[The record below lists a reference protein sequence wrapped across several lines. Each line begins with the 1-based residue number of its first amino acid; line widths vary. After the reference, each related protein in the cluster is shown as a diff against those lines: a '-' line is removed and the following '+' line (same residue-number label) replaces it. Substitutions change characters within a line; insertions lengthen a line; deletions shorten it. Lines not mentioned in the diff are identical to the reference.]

1 MAKKDKSNPF
11 KEATK
16 ARIVRTEAYAEKI
29 RMMFNATV
37 NEILTLNRTMP
48 KISDGVMYSFD
59 GDSKKMQAKVELL
72 LRRLA
77 SAATMAIQQGISL
90 EWEQANIEC
99 DKLVKSVF
107 GKEILSSPE
116 FYAWRDRNNAARD
129 AFINRS
135 EKGLNLSDR
144 VWKSVRQLRD
154 EMEVAITI
162 SIGEGND
169 AHSVSKQVRQY
180 LNDPD
185 LMFRRF
191 RYKKGE
197 KDIIDPDTG
206 EVIGKEP
213 IYGKKWKKR
222 VKGEDGR
229 YHFIDYDKAAYQD
242 EWTGKGYYKSSA
254 QNAMRVARTET
265 NIAYRRA
272 DNARWQGMDF
282 VLGQHIS
289 VSRNHPKKDICDKLE
304 GDYPKDAIFDGWHPQ
319 CFCVVTPILID
330 EYEMAKVTEAFL
342 KGETYTPK
350 GKMITE
356 YPDNFKDWVREHK
369 EQIIGAR
376 QRGTEPY
383 FIRNNAQAID
393 DILEPKAKK
402 KTALEIAQERHAART
417 PEQEQAIRLKARRR
431 ASAMRSAE
439 TYIKDFKDF
448 EGVDTS
454 ALEDAYKH
462 ARWDD
467 VRSEALKLAQKKRSI
482 IESGISIRGEL
493 SKIRDIDMAE
503 MNKAISSGIPA
514 DIQAQLDILN
524 QAKNQILSLKNIEN
538 PMGVAEKFSMA
549 EAISVDAN
557 IQKFFN
563 RYTWDFSSE
572 TNLEKLRKGLEHEIT
587 WMETKGRKYATWE
600 VARDAY
606 KKRLVLVNKRIEMK
620 KVEIDFASHIDEL
633 KNTRNRSKIA
643 DQLLTEFETLFAD
656 DNTDINVL
664 RQKALDIK
672 DKAEQ
677 LIHKRE
683 IIARMKAKKAGKAST
698 SGVYIPKSEAEV
710 KKDYKDYMK
719 SIGVSISDSE
729 IVIDDGFVHMQGTQH
744 QRIYKG
750 NSIETPAEH
759 AQLWNS
765 VLKTQRTWRSGYVQT
780 SNSFHI
786 NGDFRATGVVDK
798 LDPSSIAKL
807 KAHGMTDDDVKTCKL
822 LDKKIDEFSLPFP
835 ILVTRYVEFPALK
848 NIFGHTFASSTKKGY
863 LGEVNKSANTMIQAD
878 PAYLSASTNENQN
891 VFTYYPVKLQIEV
904 PPHTHFYMTD
914 NYVESEVVFGRST
927 KLLFK
932 QARIEGTHLVL
943 RCMMIP

>member
-1 MAKKDKSNPF
+1 MAKQGSDPKA
-11 KEATK
+11 ATL
-16 ARIVRTEAYAEKI
+16 ARIRRTEAYAEKV
-29 RMMFNATV
+29 RLLFAKTV
-37 NEILTLNRTMP
+37 NDILALNKTMP
-48 KISDGVMYSFD
+48 SLDEGVMFSFD
-59 GDSKKMQAKVELL
+59 GESVKKQKEVEVL
-72 LRRLA
+72 LRRLH
-77 SAATMAIQQGISL
+77 SAVTMAIQQGVKL
-90 EWEQANIEC
+90 EWDAANQEC
-99 DKLVKSVF
+99 DKLVQSVF
-107 GKEILSSPE
+107 GKKVLESPE
-116 FYAWRDRNNAARD
+116 FSAWMGRNTAARD
-129 AFINRS
+129 AFLSRS
-135 EKGLNLSDR
+135 EHGLNLSDR
-144 VWKSVRQLRD
+144 IWKSVRQLRD
-154 EMEVAITI
+154 EMEVAMTV
-162 SIGEGND
+162 SIGEGE
-169 AHSVSKQVRQY
+169 SSSSMSRKVRQY
-180 LNDPD
+180 LNNPD
-185 LMFRRF
+185 DMFRRF

-197 KDIIDPDTG
+197 KDVVDPETG
-206 EVIGKEP
+206 EITGKEI

-222 VKGEDGR
+222 IKDEVTGK
-229 YHFIDYDKAAYQD
+229 YKWIDYDRDSYK
-242 EWTGKGYYKSSA
+242 TGAGVYKSSA
-254 QNAMRVARTET
+254 RNAMRVARTET

-272 DNARWQGMDF
+272 DNARWKDMDF
-282 VLGQHIS
+282 VLGQRIQLS
-289 VSRNHPKKDICDKLE
+289 KNHPKKDICDKLQ
-304 GDYPKDAIFDGWHPQ
+304 GDYPKDFIFDGWHPQ
-319 CFCVVTPILID
+319 CFCFATPILMD
-330 EYEMAKVTEAFL
+330 ESEMAKVTEAFL
-342 KGETYTPK
+342 KGEKYTPR
-350 GKMITE
+350 GKQITD
-356 YPDNFKDWVREHK
+356 YPAAFKDWVRDHAEDIAASR
-369 EQIIGAR
+369 E
-376 QRGTEPY
+376 RGTEPY

-393 DILEPKAKK
+393 EILEPKAKK

-462 ARWDD
+462 ARWDE
-467 VRSEALKLAQKKRSI
+467 VRSEALKFAQKKRGI
-482 IESGISIRGEL
+482 IESGIDIRNEL
-493 SKIRDIDMAE
+493 SGIKDIDMT
-503 MNKAISSGIPA
+503 AIQDAIKNDKLNIIKTQIDA
-514 DIQAQLDILN
+514 LTKMKNEIL
-524 QAKNQILSLKNIEN
+524 ALSNIEN
-538 PMGVAEKFSMA
+538 PLDVAKQFSMQD
-549 EAISVDAN
+549 AITVN
-557 IQKFFN
+557 GKIQEFFN

-600 VARDAY
+600 VSRDAY
-606 KKRLVLVNKRIEMK
+606 KKRLILVNKRIEMK
-620 KVEIDFASHIDEL
+620 KVETDFASHIDEL
-633 KNTRNRSKIA
+633 KKTRNRSKVA

-698 SGVYIPKSEAEV
+698 SGIYIPKSEAEV

-744 QRIYKG
+744 ERIYKG

-786 NGDFRATGVVDK
+786 NGDFRATGVVGK

-835 ILVTRYVEFPALK
+835 ILVTRYVEFPALD
-848 NIFGHTFASSTKKGY
+848 NIFGHSFIASKKKGY

-891 VFTYYPVKLQIEV
+891 VFTSYPVKLQIEV

-932 QARIEGTHLVL
+932 QARIKGSHLVL

>member
-16 ARIVRTEAYAEKI
+16 ARIVRTEAYAEKV

-319 CFCVVTPILID
+319 CFCVVTPILMD
-330 EYEMAKVTEAFL
+330 ESEMAKVTEAFL

-454 ALEDAYKH
+454 ALENAYKH

-482 IESGISIRGEL
+482 IENSIDAMKEAKDFGEIDTTKLKSFLDAGKLAQMQSEAQNVANLIAQTKAAENAISDLIPNAHELHQSYTMGEL
-493 SKIRDIDMAE
+493 EKAHKELDGVMKKWLSKYSYSSIDNAPLQHLKNKLDFE
-503 MNKAISSGIPA
+503 LTNPTYSYSNQELIKKAIIEKIKIIDKQIEWNDLVTKGQSLKTFVTKSPIYKA
-514 DIQAQLDILN
+514 VLTKIDA
-524 QAKNQILSLKNIEN
+524 AILSN
-538 PMGVAEKFSMA
+538 
-549 EAISVDAN
+549 DAN
-557 IQKFFN
+557 A
-563 RYTWDFSSE
+563 
-572 TNLEKLRKGLEHEIT
+572 LRN
-587 WMETKGRKYATWE
+587 A
-600 VARDAY
+600 
-606 KKRLVLVNKRIEMK
+606 
-620 KVEIDFASHIDEL
+620 
-633 KNTRNRSKIA
+633 
-643 DQLLTEFETLFAD
+643 
-656 DNTDINVL
+656 IN
-664 RQKALDIK
+664 
-672 DKAEQ
+672 
-677 LIHKRE
+677 
-683 IIARMKAKKAGKAST
+683 
-698 SGVYIPKSEAEV
+698 EAEV
-710 KKDYKDYMK
+710 KRQELIEKQIKRGGDTKTALNKEYKGGAIGKDISS
-719 SIGVSISDSE
+719 SIDVSTMTSE
-729 IVIDDGFVHMQGTQH
+729 DPYNSSRFTNNIARMQGFDAPAKLVSETEFEMLEKACGEVFY
-744 QRIYKG
+744 RTVNPTNFKG
-750 NSIETPAEH
+750 KKMSSKEFAS
-759 AQLWNS
+759 QL
-765 VLKTQRTWRSGYVQT
+765 YVADLLELNGPGGRVYGDGMYVAT
-780 SNSFHI
+780 SSWDGRNANPLS
-786 NGDFRATGVVDK
+786 DRAKQDAY
-798 LDPSSIAKL
+798 DSSICYGNGKHTISEMTFTRMPKIIKQTELSRMWNKL
-807 KAHGMTDDDVKTCKL
+807 TDEQQQKFGDNMNTYGCALGYDAMYCDGPNYMVIWNRSIIAVK
-822 LDKKIDEFSLPFP
+822 
-835 ILVTRYVEFPALK
+835 
-848 NIFGHTFASSTKKGY
+848 
-863 LGEVNKSANTMIQAD
+863 NK
-878 PAYLSASTNENQN
+878 
-891 VFTYYPVKLQIEV
+891 
-904 PPHTHFYMTD
+904 
-914 NYVESEVVFGRST
+914 
-927 KLLFK
+927 
-932 QARIEGTHLVL
+932 
-943 RCMMIP
+943 